1 MGDQPST
8 TDGVI
13 PKTEREDVLQVRRAE
28 VLVWSSGFPEKS
40 ESDSVQRFILLFI
53 SLDAFIKSFFN
64 ANHQNVYNS
73 CFQVVEEY
81 LSVQRSSINQQLKTE
96 TSENCK
102 NVSVVILPG
111 NRKMLMFDAASGS
124 NCIRFVFIWFKD

>member
-53 SLDAFIKSFFN
+53 SLDAFIKTFF
-64 ANHQNVYNS
+64 
-73 CFQVVEEY
+73 
-81 LSVQRSSINQQLKTE
+81 
-96 TSENCK
+96 
-102 NVSVVILPG
+102 
-111 NRKMLMFDAASGS
+111 
-124 NCIRFVFIWFKD
+124 